1 MIVIVLDM
9 SYWTVYFQQFSLML
23 FMKLYVVYLYDT
35 FFSQHWVDGNMDVP
49 HNMVTVAYDLL
60 LCRVQVQN
68 SKLYLVSSYVT
79 HRQYISNLLE
89 WMSLSAIYVFCHT
102 CILFCVIQSVPLA
115 TEPGISWIILTP
127 MKILQRNLNRS
138 TFVAWEMKRNVSVV
152 CVCNVHL

>member
-1 MIVIVLDM
+1 M

-89 WMSLSAIYVFCHT
+89 
-102 CILFCVIQSVPLA
+102 
-115 TEPGISWIILTP
+115 
-127 MKILQRNLNRS
+127 
-138 TFVAWEMKRNVSVV
+138 
-152 CVCNVHL
+152 